1 MLNRNIG
8 VFSAVTLVAF
18 VSGGWLLQR
27 ETEEQEAR
35 YHRARL
41 LNDIVASVS
50 AYYVDSLSAA
60 ELYDLAIDGL
70 LNKLGDPYTDFLRDE
85 DFGDMTLTA
94 TGNYSGLGLRVEAND
109 GWVTVVAPMSG
120 GPAETAGVRAGDQ
133 IVEIEGESTYGWS
146 VDRAVSVLRG
156 ETGSP
161 VNFSVGRPGVR
172 EPIAFLVERAPI
184 HVNSI
189 RFADLLSDGV
199 GYIWLES
206 VTEESSAEL
215 TEQINDLRERGAKS
229 IVLDL
234 RWNPGGVLGQAIALS
249 DMFLDPGDVVV
260 ETRGRDRRANRVFS
274 ADRTENWSEMP
285 LLVLV
290 NGFSAS
296 ASEIIAGALQDHDRA
311 LLVGTPT
318 FGKGLV
324 QSVFPFGRVQA
335 LKLTTGRWYTPV
347 GRSIHRT
354 PIDPDQ
360 NLDSVL
366 ALADPE
372 EYHTEGGRPLKGGGG
387 GIHPDILVEPRE
399 LTEDEIAFND
409 ALGSHVQAFRDV
421 LGAYAREMTAGEQ
434 VTEDFVTTRGMRA
447 ELLRRLQDR
456 GASMPNRVWS
466 ANAELVSKQ
475 FAYQV
480 LRFGLGIDA
489 EMRRRMSDDRVVER
503 ALEIL
508 SGVGTREELMRAVP
522 QN

>member
-1 MLNRNIG
+1 
-8 VFSAVTLVAF
+8 
-18 VSGGWLLQR
+18 
-27 ETEEQEAR
+27 
-35 YHRARL
+35 
-41 LNDIVASVS
+41 
-50 AYYVDSLSAA
+50 
-60 ELYDLAIDGL
+60 
-70 LNKLGDPYTDFLRDE
+70 
-85 DFGDMTLTA
+85 
-94 TGNYSGLGLRVEAND
+94 
-109 GWVTVVAPMSG
+109 MSD
-120 GPAETAGVRAGDQ
+120 GPAESAGVRAGDQ

-156 ETGSP
+156 ETGSA

-189 RFADLLSDGV
+189 RFADLLSDSV
-199 GYIWLES
+199 GYVWLES

-215 TEQINDLRERGAKS
+215 VEQVNNLRGRGAKS
-229 IVLDL
+229 LVLDL
-234 RWNPGGVLGQAIALS
+234 RWNPGGVLGQAIAVS
-249 DMFLDPGDVVV
+249 DLFLDQGDVVV
-260 ETRGRDRRANRVFS
+260 ETRGRDSRSNRVFS
-274 ADRTENWSEMP
+274 ADQTESWSEMP

-347 GRSIHRT
+347 GRSIQRM
-354 PIDPDQ
+354 PVDRGQD
-360 NLDSVL
+360 LDSVL

-387 GIHPDILVEPRE
+387 IHPDFLVEPRE
-399 LTEDEIAFND
+399 LTEAEKAFND
-409 ALGSHVQAFRDV
+409 ALGSNVQAFRDV
-421 LGAYAREMTAGEQ
+421 LGAYAREWTTMEQ
-434 VTEDFVTTRGMRA
+434 VSEEFVTTSAMRA
-447 ELLRRLQDR
+447 ELLRRLRDR
-456 GASMPNRVWS
+456 GASLPASVWN
-466 ANAELVSKQ
+466 ANADMVSRQ

-480 LRFGLGIDA
+480 LRFGLGLDA

-503 ALEIL
+503 ALEML
-508 SGVGTREELMRAVP
+508 SGIETRDELMRVVP

>member
-1 MLNRNIG
+1 MLNRKIG
-8 VFSAVTLVAF
+8 VLSAITLGAL

-27 ETEEQEAR
+27 ETDEQEAR

-41 LNDIVASVS
+41 LNDIIANVS

-70 LNKLGDPYTDFLRDE
+70 LRKLGDPYTDFLRDE
-85 DFGDMTLTA
+85 DFGEMTLSA
-94 TGNYSGLGLRVEAND
+94 TGNYSGLGLRVEASD
-109 GWVTVVAPMSG
+109 GWVTVVAPMAD
-120 GPAETAGVRAGDQ
+120 GPAERAGVRAGDQ

-156 ETGSP
+156 ETGSA
-161 VNFSVGRPGVR
+161 VNISMRRSGVR
-172 EPIAFLVERAPI
+172 EPIAFLIERAPI

-189 RFADLLSDGV
+189 RFADLLSDNV
-199 GYIWLES
+199 GYVWLES

-215 TEQINDLRERGAKS
+215 TEQIQDLRERGAKS

-234 RWNPGGVLGQAIALS
+234 RWNPGGVLGQAIAVS
-249 DMFLDPGDVVV
+249 DLFLDPGDVVV
-260 ETRGRDRRANRVFS
+260 ETRGRISRSNRVFS
-274 ADRTENWSEMP
+274 ANAAESWSEMP
-285 LLVLV
+285 LVVLV

-296 ASEIIAGALQDHDRA
+296 AAEIIAGALQDHDRA

-318 FGKGLV
+318 FGNGLV

-347 GRSIHRT
+347 GRSIQRI
-354 PIDPDQ
+354 PIDRSG

-366 ALADPE
+366 ASAGEE

-387 GIHPDILVEPRE
+387 IYPDIRVEPPE
-399 LTEDEIAFND
+399 LTEVEVTFNN
-409 ALGSHVQAFRDV
+409 ALGSEVQAYRDV
-421 LGAYAREMTAGEQ
+421 LGAYARELTTTEQ
-434 VTEDFVTTRGMRA
+434 MSEDFVATSAMRT
-447 ELLRRLQDR
+447 ELLRRLKDR
-456 GASMPNRVWS
+456 GASLPTSVWN
-466 ANAELVSKQ
+466 ANAELVSRQ

-480 LRFGLGIDA
+480 LRFGLGLDA
-489 EMRRRMSDDRVVER
+489 EMRRRMSDDRVVEH
-503 ALEIL
+503 ALDIL
-508 SGVGTREELMRAVP
+508 SGVETRDALMRVAA

>member
-1 MLNRNIG
+1 MLNRNVG
-8 VFSAVTLVAF
+8 VFSAVALVAF

-50 AYYVDSLSAA
+50 AYYVDSLSAS

-70 LNKLGDPYTDFLRDE
+70 LRKLGDPYTDFLRDE
-85 DFGDMTLTA
+85 DFGDMTLSA
-94 TGNYSGLGLRVEAND
+94 TGNYSGLGLRVEASD
-109 GWVTVVAPMSG
+109 GWVTVVAPMSD
-120 GPAETAGVRAGDQ
+120 GPAENAGVRAGDQ

-156 ETGSP
+156 ETGSV

-172 EPIAFLVERAPI
+172 EPIAFLIERAPI

-189 RFADLLSDGV
+189 RFADLLSDSV
-199 GYIWLES
+199 GFVWLES

-215 TEQINDLRERGAKS
+215 AEQVNNLRERGAKS
-229 IVLDL
+229 LVLDL
-234 RWNPGGVLGQAIALS
+234 RWNPGGVLGQAIAVS
-249 DMFLDPGDVVV
+249 DLFLDRGDVVV
-260 ETRGRDRRANRVFS
+260 ETRGRDSRSNRVFS
-274 ADRTENWSEMP
+274 ANLAESWSDMP
-285 LLVLV
+285 VLVLV

-347 GRSIHRT
+347 GRSIQR
-354 PIDPDQ
+354 IAVDPGQ

-366 ALADPE
+366 ALADQE

-387 GIHPDILVEPRE
+387 GIHPDILVEPRG
-399 LTEDEIAFND
+399 LTETETAFND
-409 ALGSHVQAFRDV
+409 ALGSNVQAYRDV
-421 LGAYAREMTAGEQ
+421 LGAYAREWTTTEQ
-434 VTEDFVTTRGMRA
+434 VSEDFVATSAMRV
-447 ELLRRLQDR
+447 ELLRRLRDR
-456 GASMPNRVWS
+456 GASLPASVWN
-466 ANAELVSKQ
+466 ANAELVSRQ

-480 LRFGLGIDA
+480 LRFGLGLDA
-489 EMRRRMSDDRVVER
+489 EMRRRLSDDRVVER

-508 SGVGTREELMRAVP
+508 SGVGTRDELMRVAP